1 MTKGMPTIKE
11 IAKKLNISFS
21 TVSRALHDHPSIG
34 LGTKLKVKKLAE
46 EMGYE
51 PNQTAVF
58 LQQGRTF
65 TIGVILPHL
74 AESFFPAAISGIE
87 EVAIE
92 NNYVVLL
99 GQSLDSIEREIM
111 LVESMRKHRVDGLI
125 ISMAKN
131 TNSYEHFEKLKINN
145 IPIVFFDCIPNM
157 KDIHTVS
164 CNMISGSIQAVSYLL
179 KKGHRVIGLI
189 NGPEKLTASKER
201 LDGYQKALLKNRL
214 KFDPSLVVNSDL
226 TKKGNINALQNIL
239 KNKRKVSAI
248 VAFHD
253 NLALDIMQELENI
266 NKEHKISIVSYANL
280 PMMPFL
286 KYKPDASVE
295 QFPFLQGKKATE
307 ILLDIINNKFK
318 ETIENNA
325 FYKIILDSK
334 LIEYD

>member
-1 MTKGMPTIKE
+1 MPKSAPTIKE
-11 IAKKLNISFS
+11 IARKLNISFS

-46 EMGYE
+46 ELGYE

-58 LQQGRTF
+58 LQQGKTY

-87 EVAIE
+87 EVAIK
-92 NNYVVLL
+92 NDYVVLL
-99 GQSLDSIEREIM
+99 GQSLDSTEREIM

-131 TNSYEHFEKLKINN
+131 TTNYEHFEKLKKSN
-145 IPIVFFDCIPNM
+145 IPIVFFDCIPSM
-157 KDIHTVS
+157 KEIHTVS

-201 LDGYQKALLKNRL
+201 LEGYQQALLKNRL

-226 TKKGNINALQNIL
+226 TKEGNIKALHEIL
-239 KNKRKVSAI
+239 KNKRKITAI

-253 NLALDIMQELENI
+253 NLALDIMQELDI
-266 NKEHKISIVSYANL
+266 TKQEHKPVIVSYANL
-280 PMMPFL
+280 PMMQFL
-286 KYKPDASVE
+286 KYKPNASVE
-295 QFPFLQGKKATE
+295 QFPYLQGKKAAE
-307 ILLDIINNKFK
+307 IILDIIKNKNN
-318 ETIENNA
+318 EQNQNNA

-334 LIEYD
+334 LIDYH